1 MTIADQLASYGER
14 ILGNLEGINLARERA
29 LAETRQI
36 VRLSANS
43 IRAAHRGDFD
53 ESGDLVARAREMLV
67 NLVDEL
73 ADFPSI
79 YWSGYVRD
87 AQKEF
92 AEANLTLAIL
102 AGRALPDPGQ
112 LGVEDA
118 VYLNGL
124 AECSGELRRHALDA
138 MRRGDLE
145 RAEAMLGIMD
155 DIYGLLVTVD
165 YPDAVT
171 GGLRR
176 STDMARGVL
185 ERTRGDLTVALQQRK
200 LTEALERAE
209 RRFEAGI
216 APGDGGD
223 GA

>member
-1 MTIADQLASYGER
+1 MLGDLTGE
-14 ILGNLEGINLARERA
+14 LEG
-29 LAETRQI
+29 
-36 VRLSANS
+36 
-43 IRAAHRGDFD
+43 
-53 ESGDLVARAREMLV
+53 
-67 NLVDEL
+67 
-73 ADFPSI
+73 FPSI

-92 AEANLTLAIL
+92 AEANLTMAIL
-102 AGRALPDPGQ
+102 AGRNLPEPEA

-138 MRRGDLE
+138 MRRWDLD
-145 RAEAMLGIMD
+145 RAESMLGIMD

-185 ERTRGDLTVALQQRK
+185 ERTRGDLTVALQQRA

-209 RRFEAGI
+209 RTFGTARGVAQ
-216 APGDGGD
+216 DSD
-223 GA
+223 